1 MGRYGMDDCGF
12 TAIGEIISLK
22 CMRQQ
27 IWRDAIGEAF
37 ELPSLY
43 LVGLRNVVSEQQC
56 GEMG

>member
-1 MGRYGMDDCGF
+1 VMGRYGMDDCGF

-43 LVGLRNVVSEQQC
+43 LVG
-56 GEMG
+56 